1 MSGVI
6 CGIDPGISGGIAF
19 LNTEGL
25 AMWSDDLPTYSEIAG
40 GKSWLDGT
48 AIGAMIQNMNPDV
61 AVVERV
67 SSRPGQGLSSTF
79 RFGMAF
85 GVCVGCLTAL
95 QVPIHFITP
104 GKWKVQI
111 GLPAPP
117 AYLTKSQAAS
127 FRKTVALDLARELYP
142 SASADWEWVK
152 DHNRA
157 EAALLAHWGMKH
169 GLGAIYDGAM
179 QDVQRRR

>member
-1 MSGVI
+1 MTGVI
-6 CGIDPGISGGIAF
+6 CGIDPGIAGGIAF
-19 LNTEGL
+19 LNIASAGGQ
-25 AMWSDDLPTYSEIAG
+25 AMWSDDLPTYQENG
-40 GKSWLDGT
+40 VGKRWLDGT

-85 GVCVGCLTAL
+85 GVCIGCLTAL
-95 QVPIHFITP
+95 QVPIHLITP
-104 GKWKVQI
+104 GKWKIDV

-127 FRKTVALDLARELYP
+127 FRKSAAIDLAKELYP
-142 SASADWEWVK
+142 EAVADWARVK

-157 EAALLAHWGMKH
+157 EAALLAHWGARNGIRELH
-169 GLGAIYDGAM
+169 S
-179 QDVQRRR
+179 VSR